1 MPGLPPGLPAQ
12 SSVPG
17 AELPSGG
24 AGEAPPG
31 LERLQLEGG
40 GRVDRPVPP
49 AGLQAQS
56 PVPGGN
62 PRDPDGEEASQKH
75 FQGPAGISVHG
86 EGTQPGEGEGPGVGA
101 TFGEDNA
108 MVDHLHLLV
117 QGMRQLQQLQMNRK
131 DPVEAE
137 AVKGSVELQRMPE
150 PGDAAVEFNDW
161 LYITEQQLGALTDNA
176 SSWFAKCLACA
187 REAYVRY
194 QGASA
199 LERLSV
205 TPTMTEELKDAKWF
219 RLERRVL
226 SLLLAAMPKAV
237 REDTI
242 THRVE
247 SVAGVLYRLHVLYQP
262 GGAME
267 RTAILKHL
275 EGAPGSEDPGEV
287 VTQLRRW
294 RRYLAR
300 AEEMS
305 IALPDA
311 SLQLHGI
318 EKIVARVLEKF
329 ADVKF
334 RLALARN
341 ELRLSSAPTSETVLK
356 YYQHALAELQQV
368 TPNVKN
374 NQDGARLKGA
384 NTTTTATPGTGGSG
398 SPTTSPK
405 KGKNPCKFFQSEAGC
420 RRGNNCTY
428 AHEFLSKA
436 DRKTRCW
443 TCGATGHRQQNCPT
457 TTSDGGKGSG
467 KQQGQPAS
475 TSMVNTTSSTSTA
488 ARMQA
493 STAEVPTSGTSAPSD
508 PAATTSTTTSLPQTG
523 DEAAAHRE
531 EMKKLLKE
539 ASSMLSKIQLM
550 GARVEDTKKAT
561 EELELLLRSAGM
573 DQHGLALLDSG
584 ASHPFRPPVD
594 TDEFEQA
601 TNVGVEL
608 ADGQTVELRQT
619 TTGTLLKQSGG
630 NQHAPIVPL
639 GSLVQQLGCSVSWSR
654 RGGLQVVHP
663 VHGNLKIKMKGSC
676 PYISELEALRLIA
689 EIEDKNLESLQQATM
704 RSLWSSSS
712 TNTALPWDT
721 SLEDYVNT
729 GNRSSALRAMM
740 DPSFPIPLETS
751 TERFGFVGPSN
762 LDLSDES
769 GLSYLKALP
778 VNRKMRRRLQGSRWI
793 VHLYDGK
800 NGVATEELKKLEKED
815 IVVLEIDLQRSKVY
829 NMKGWNNIMRALLWA
844 ACRGQLEGVL
854 GGPPRG
860 GVDELRQKLMY
871 LWMVAEKGSAV
882 HRVRSPF
889 LFMEY
894 PGEMDWWS
902 SLEWR
907 GFRDEHQLSHVCV
920 DAEHDQQFHG
930 ATNMNFMNYLS
941 GKATTTKR
949 GSPARWTSRL
959 MEAILEGVREW
970 RKWPDRVRQAQLLC
984 KMEGR
989 LEEMTEKEL
998 KQWAKHVRDGHVPF
1012 HKRCRTCVTRAGS
1025 GRPHRKVLNP
1035 SAYVLSVDVAGP
1047 FRQRGIDADGK
1058 YRYALIGS
1066 YCMPRLEGYK
1076 NIDIPVDW
1084 QEGGGER
1091 DPGPVHPEDDGGRD
1105 PSPVHPGDDG
1115 GRDPSPVHP
1124 GDDGGRDSSPVQQEK
1139 GDDGRGVGPV
1149 VHDDDDFLAEEESQE
1164 LPLPESDR
1172 VDLDQKNEEYRKLYD
1187 EVYKEV
1193 GDSIEY
1199 QTLLYVIPLRS
1210 RQKLDVNTAMRRMY
1224 LQLRQEG
1231 HPVARVHSDRARELK
1246 SATLRQWLYERDIWV
1261 TTGES
1266 QTPQQN
1272 GRAEAAVKNIKRY
1285 AKVLLGSS
1293 SLPRECWPL
1302 AMSFSAQRQRKRAL
1316 GQPTKGEPTFGAKV
1330 AVKSKVFGTGGS
1342 YDLDPRWREGRFVG
1356 YSSDVKNGL
1365 VVRYDDGTFVTSCHV
1380 REGLVDAE
1388 ALVEEEPLEVDLP
1401 VPTRRL
1407 RAKARLA
1414 LITSPYEDIEN
1425 YARSLNAEEMYKPED
1440 VLVLWERLKDIPR
1453 PTRRGAKAMTVKE
1466 DGGSFYA
1473 GCFTHGGVCGIMKMA
1488 KMLPNVTAYLVKA
1501 AKEITGKPSFG
1512 CVAIVENVNMGPH
1525 RDSHNQT
1532 GTVNTVTALTKFDNG
1547 QVWVEKSEEEYGY
1560 NDVWR
1565 EVKPGQWKRGALRE
1579 LHRGET
1585 VSFSPGS
1592 WHQTEQWEGR
1602 RVALLTYT
1610 PRLTNLGARDEEEL
1624 RGLGFELPPCDEQ
1637 PNDNQ
1642 DSEGTQP
1649 TMFAPPQEE
1658 DDSSWYLRLAQLNE
1672 DQQDLLEE
1680 LQERSVIL
1688 RRLLEEEEILLEEY
1702 YRMGKQ
1708 VTQEADITH
1717 QLLVDMIEQT
1727 ADEMVQAE
1735 GEEITKCLKGM
1746 SCDNSDSHEIDDVEK
1761 HLSELEGEL
1770 QVVINVPLDQVKRN
1784 LSAWVPAIDKE
1795 LGVLF
1800 KNGEGGTLRKISLK
1814 EAKRRER
1821 AGELTIVPSKLVFTC
1836 KPPNQGAAPKSHG
1849 DTKPKEPKAKW
1860 RRKCRLVLC
1869 GNFAERPEGQSQ
1881 AELYA
1886 AGASADSMRV
1896 ALVLASVCYW
1906 AGAGS
1911 DINGAFLLAP
1921 WPRHM
1926 RRYAILPP
1934 KTLVLAE
1941 RATDQEAWEVDRAL
1955 YGLRESPAV
1964 WSDFRRQRLRNAKV
1978 AWKQGYLLLKATV
1991 VDPEVW
1997 MILYCVEGAPDV
2009 LAGVLVTYVDD
2020 LLYLAEN
2027 QVIVKLHTWL
2037 CEEWPSSPLEWT
2049 TDGTKYLGVEI
2060 EQKENY
2066 FLISQRGYLESLVRS
2081 YGLEPGGHVRLPCPR
2096 EWLVDEDGDDLA
2108 ANDEQFT
2115 PEELRR
2121 AQKVTGELLWVTRA
2135 RPDILFVVTM
2145 MASAL
2150 SKRPCHVYRVG
2161 LKVMAYLAA
2170 SVDVQLQLGGRQP
2183 TGQQQQQAPTTAA
2196 SPKPEAAPHCANIGL
2211 RLQGF
2216 SDASFAPF
2224 GGRSYGASTITLNGS
2239 VISWKCG
2246 RQAFTTM
2253 SVAEAELYEAAQTT
2267 LLMKGVHALIVEI
2280 VGKEVPQ
2287 ALYIDNSA
2295 SVSLIGG
2302 CQGSWRTRHLKVRC
2316 AFISDMVQRGELT
2329 VSHIS
2334 GQFQLADLPTK
2345 LHGKVRLAELMS
2357 LWGFIGGPLAK
2368 INDKVKIATLMCLMI
2383 ALQAVP
2389 TEAAEVAEKVPGRNV
2404 SLAGLDELTVVTLL
2418 VCIAAVSMWELGKRI
2433 AFWALGIR
2441 E

>member
-1 MPGLPPGLPAQ
+1 VIMEEVRKQVKAALDERETEVKRLQDKNQELRQVVFALTTRESEEVMDDRGPGTLMDGSLGLRGVEPRGNPSLERQGAQDRARPPPGLPAQ

-31 LERLQLEGG
+31 LERLQIEGG
-40 GRVDRPVPP
+40 GRVDRPTPP
-49 AGLQAQS
+49 AGLPAQS

-75 FQGPAGISVHG
+75 LQGPAGISVHG
-86 EGTQPGEGEGPGVGA
+86 EGFQPGEGEGPGVGA

-108 MVDHLHLLV
+108 MVDHLYLLV

-161 LYITEQQLGALTDNA
+161 LYITEQQLGALTDNT

-199 LERLSV
+199 LERLSMS
-205 TPTMTEELKDAKWF
+205 PTMTEELKDAKWF

-226 SLLLAAMPKAV
+226 SLLLAAMSKAV

-311 SLQLHGI
+311 SLQLQGI
-318 EKIVARVLEKF
+318 EKIMARVLEKF
-329 ADVKF
+329 ADGKF

-384 NTTTTATPGTGGSG
+384 NTTTAATPGTGGSG

-443 TCGATGHRQQNCPT
+443 TCGATGHRQQSCPT
-457 TTSDGGKGSG
+457 TTNDGAKGNG

-475 TSMVNTTSSTSTA
+475 TSTANTTSSTSTA
-488 ARMQA
+488 ARIQA
-493 STAEVPTSGTSAPSD
+493 SMAEIPSSGTPAPSD
-508 PAATTSTTTSLPQTG
+508 PVATTSTTTSAPPTG

-550 GARVEDTKKAT
+550 GARVEDTNKAT

-573 DQHGLALLDSG
+573 DQHGLVLLDSG

-594 TDEFEQA
+594 TNEFERA

-654 RGGLQVVHP
+654 RGGLQVVYP

-689 EIEDKNLESLQQATM
+689 EIEDKNLEGLQQATI
-704 RSLWSSSS
+704 RSPWSSSS
-712 TNTALPWDT
+712 TSAILPWDL
-721 SLEDYVNT
+721 SLEDYVST

-778 VNRKMRRRLQGSRWI
+778 VNRKMRRRLHGSRWI

-800 NGVATEELKKLEKED
+800 NEIATEELKKLEKED
-815 IVVLEIDLQRSKVY
+815 VVVLEIDLQRSKVY

-860 GVDELRQKLMY
+860 GVGELRQKLMY
-871 LWMVAEKGSAV
+871 LWMVAERGSVV
-882 HRVRSPF
+882 HHMRSPF

-894 PGEMDWWS
+894 PDEMDWWS

-907 GFRDEHQLSHVCV
+907 GYESKNGENGLIVFD
-920 DAEHDQQFHG
+920 
-930 ATNMNFMNYLS
+930 
-941 GKATTTKR
+941 
-949 GSPARWTSRL
+949 
-959 MEAILEGVREW
+959 
-970 RKWPDRVRQAQLLC
+970 
-984 KMEGR
+984 
-989 LEEMTEKEL
+989 
-998 KQWAKHVRDGHVPF
+998 KHS
-1012 HKRCRTCVTRAGS
+1012 S

-1035 SAYVLSVDVAGP
+1035 SAYVLSVDVAGWKDTRTSISP
-1047 FRQRGIDADGK
+1047 LTCKRIKENVIQAQYIQKTMEDVIQAQ
-1058 YRYALIGS
+1058 YI
-1066 YCMPRLEGYK
+1066 
-1076 NIDIPVDW
+1076 
-1084 QEGGGER
+1084 QETM
-1091 DPGPVHPEDDGGRD
+1091 ED
-1105 PSPVHPGDDG
+1105 VI
-1115 GRDPSPVHP
+1115 
-1124 GDDGGRDSSPVQQEK
+1124 QAQYIQETM
-1139 GDDGRGVGPV
+1139 
-1149 VHDDDDFLAEEESQE
+1149 EEESQE
-1164 LPLPESDR
+1164 PPLPESDR
-1172 VDLDQKNEEYRKLYD
+1172 VDLDQKNDEYRKLYD

-1199 QTLLYVIPLRS
+1199 QTLLYVVPLKS

-1231 HPVARVHSDRARELK
+1231 PIGEFFASTGMLALSNELL
-1246 SATLRQWLYERDIWV
+1246 S
-1261 TTGES
+1261 
-1266 QTPQQN
+1266 P
-1272 GRAEAAVKNIKRY
+1272 
-1285 AKVLLGSS
+1285 
-1293 SLPRECWPL
+1293 
-1302 AMSFSAQRQRKRAL
+1302 
-1316 GQPTKGEPTFGAKV
+1316 V

-1342 YDLDPRWREGRFVG
+1342 YDLDPR
-1356 YSSDVKNGL
+1356 
-1365 VVRYDDGTFVTSCHV
+1365 YDDGTFVTSCHV
-1380 REGLVDAE
+1380 RDGLVDAE

-1425 YARSLNAEEMYKPED
+1425 YARNLNVEEMYEPED
-1440 VLVLWERLKDIPR
+1440 ILALWERLKEIPR
-1453 PTRRGAKAMTVKE
+1453 PTRRGAKVMTVKE

-1488 KMLPNVTAYLVKA
+1488 KLLPNMTAYLVKA
-1501 AKEITGKPSFG
+1501 AKEITGKPNFG

-1525 RDSHNQT
+1525 RDSHNQS
-1532 GTVNTVTALTKFDNG
+1532 GTTNTVTALTKFDNG
-1547 QVWVEKSEEEYGY
+1547 QVWVEKSDEEYGY

-1565 EVKPGQWKRGALRE
+1565 EVKPDQWKRGVLHE
-1579 LHRGET
+1579 LHRGEI

-1592 WHQTEQWEGR
+1592 WHQTEQWKGR

-1610 PRLTNLGARDEEEL
+1610 PRLTNLGAKDEEEL

-1642 DSEGTQP
+1642 DSEKAQP
-1649 TMFAPPQEE
+1649 TMFAPLQED

-1680 LQERSVIL
+1680 LQERSVTL

-1702 YRMGKQ
+1702 HRMGKQ
-1708 VTQEADITH
+1708 VTQEADLTH

-1735 GEEITKCLKGM
+1735 GEEIARCLKGI
-1746 SCDNSDSHEIDDVEK
+1746 SCDTPDNQEIDDVEK
-1761 HLSELEGEL
+1761 HLRELEGEL
-1770 QVVINVPLDQVKRN
+1770 QVVLNIPLDQVKKN
-1784 LSAWVPAIDKE
+1784 LELWVPAIDKE
-1795 LGVLF
+1795 LSILF
-1800 KNGEGGTLRKISLK
+1800 KDGKDATLRRITLK
-1814 EAKRRER
+1814 EAQERER
-1821 AGELTIVPSKLVFTC
+1821 KGELTIVPSKLVFIC
-1836 KPPNQGAAPKSHG
+1836 KPPNQGAVSAPSSSDGSK
-1849 DTKPKEPKAKW
+1849 KKEGKAKW

-1869 GNFAERPEGQSQ
+1869 GNFAERSEGQSQ

-1896 ALVLASVCYW
+1896 ALTLASVCYW

-1934 KTLVLAE
+1934 KTLIMAE
-1941 RATDQEAWEVDRAL
+1941 RATALEA
-1955 YGLRESPAV
+1955 
-1964 WSDFRRQRLRNAKV
+1964 
-1978 AWKQGYLLLKATV
+1978 
-1991 VDPEVW
+1991 
-1997 MILYCVEGAPDV
+1997 
-2009 LAGVLVTYVDD
+2009 
-2020 LLYLAEN
+2020 
-2027 QVIVKLHTWL
+2027 
-2037 CEEWPSSPLEWT
+2037 
-2049 TDGTKYLGVEI
+2049 
-2060 EQKENY
+2060 
-2066 FLISQRGYLESLVRS
+2066 
-2081 YGLEPGGHVRLPCPR
+2081 
-2096 EWLVDEDGDDLA
+2096 
-2108 ANDEQFT
+2108 
-2115 PEELRR
+2115 
-2121 AQKVTGELLWVTRA
+2121 
-2135 RPDILFVVTM
+2135 
-2145 MASAL
+2145 
-2150 SKRPCHVYRVG
+2150 
-2161 LKVMAYLAA
+2161 
-2170 SVDVQLQLGGRQP
+2170 
-2183 TGQQQQQAPTTAA
+2183 
-2196 SPKPEAAPHCANIGL
+2196 
-2211 RLQGF
+2211 
-2216 SDASFAPF
+2216 
-2224 GGRSYGASTITLNGS
+2224 
-2239 VISWKCG
+2239 
-2246 RQAFTTM
+2246 
-2253 SVAEAELYEAAQTT
+2253 
-2267 LLMKGVHALIVEI
+2267 
-2280 VGKEVPQ
+2280 
-2287 ALYIDNSA
+2287 
-2295 SVSLIGG
+2295 
-2302 CQGSWRTRHLKVRC
+2302 
-2316 AFISDMVQRGELT
+2316 
-2329 VSHIS
+2329 
-2334 GQFQLADLPTK
+2334 
-2345 LHGKVRLAELMS
+2345 
-2357 LWGFIGGPLAK
+2357 
-2368 INDKVKIATLMCLMI
+2368 
-2383 ALQAVP
+2383 
-2389 TEAAEVAEKVPGRNV
+2389 
-2404 SLAGLDELTVVTLL
+2404 
-2418 VCIAAVSMWELGKRI
+2418 
-2433 AFWALGIR
+2433 
-2441 E
+2441 

>member
-1 MPGLPPGLPAQ
+1 CSASYVGVDLTPLLAYTKEVIMEEVRKQVKAALDERESEMKKLQNENLELKQVLTGMTGLLLYFLHNLLYLELNPSAARLEGHLQALNMFFNKGQ
-12 SSVPG
+12 KTEAVVIGIHHEGDGGPG
-17 AELPSGG
+17 A
-24 AGEAPPG
+24 
-31 LERLQLEGG
+31 
-40 GRVDRPVPP
+40 
-49 AGLQAQS
+49 
-56 PVPGGN
+56 
-62 PRDPDGEEASQKH
+62 
-75 FQGPAGISVHG
+75 
-86 EGTQPGEGEGPGVGA
+86 GA
-101 TFGEDNA
+101 TTGEDNA

-131 DPVEAE
+131 DPAEAE

-161 LYITEQQLGALTDNA
+161 MYITEQQLGALTDNA

-187 REAYVRY
+187 REAYMRY

-205 TPTMTEELKDAKWF
+205 APMLTEELKDAKWF

-275 EGAPGSEDPGEV
+275 EGAPGSDDPGEV

-305 IALPDA
+305 VALPDA

-318 EKIVARVLEKF
+318 EKIIARVLEKF

-368 TPNVKN
+368 TPSVKT

-384 NTTTTATPGTGGSG
+384 STTTAATPGTGGSG
-398 SPTTSPK
+398 SPTASPK

-420 RRGNNCTY
+420 KRGNNCGY

-443 TCGATGHRQQNCPT
+443 TCGAVGHRQQSCPT
-457 TTSDGGKGSG
+457 TTGDGGKGSG
-467 KQQGQPAS
+467 RQQGQS
-475 TSMVNTTSSTSTA
+475 TSNPTTSATSSTPTA
-488 ARMQA
+488 AKVQA
-493 STAEVPTSGTSAPSD
+493 STVEASSSENSAPSNS
-508 PAATTSTTTSLPQTG
+508 TTITSTTTSVPQKD

-550 GARVEDTKKAT
+550 TMRVDDTNKAT
-561 EELELLLRSAGM
+561 EDLELLLRSAGM

-584 ASHPFRPPVD
+584 ASHPFRNPVD
-594 TDEFEQA
+594 TSEFDQA
-601 TNVGVEL
+601 KSVGVEL
-608 ADGQTVELRQT
+608 ADGQMVELRQT
-619 TTGTLLKQSGG
+619 TTGTLLKEKGSNPQS
-630 NQHAPIVPL
+630 PIVPL
-639 GSLVQQLGCSVSWSR
+639 GSLVQQLGCSISWSR
-654 RGGLQVVHP
+654 KSGLQVVHP
-663 VHGNLKIKMKGSC
+663 SHGDLKIKMKGSC
-676 PYISELEALRLIA
+676 PYISEMEALRLIA
-689 EIEDKNLESLQQATM
+689 EIEDKSLERLQQATV
-704 RSLWSSSS
+704 RSLWTSSS
-712 TNTALPWDT
+712 TTMAVPWGV
-721 SLEDYVNT
+721 SLDAFVNT
-729 GNRSSALRAMM
+729 GKRTSALMAMM
-740 DPSFPIPLETS
+740 DPSFPLALETS
-751 TERFGFVGPSN
+751 SEKFGFVGPSD

-769 GLSYLKALP
+769 GLSYLKSLP
-778 VNRKMRRRLQGSRWI
+778 VNRRTRRRLHGSRWI

-800 NGVATEELKKLEKED
+800 NQAAAEELRKLENED
-815 IVVLEIDLQRSKVY
+815 VMVLEIDIQRSKAY
-829 NMKGWNNIMRALLWA
+829 NMKGWSNVMRALLWA

-854 GGPPRG
+854 GSPPRQNG
-860 GVDELRQKLMY
+860 DELRQKLMY
-871 LWMVAEKGSAV
+871 LWMVAERGSV
-882 HRVRSPF
+882 VNNVKKPF

-894 PGEMDWWS
+894 PGEMVWWKTP
-902 SLEWR
+902 EWSD
-907 GFRDEHQLSHVCV
+907 FRDEYHLTRVCL
-920 DAEHDQQFHG
+920 DAGQDQTFQG
-930 ATNMNFMNYLS
+930 VTNMNFMNYLKES
-941 GKATTTKR
+941 RTTKEKAPTAWNIQLLK
-949 GSPARWTSRL
+949 GIS
-959 MEAILEGVREW
+959 EGVDEW
-970 RKWPDRVRQAQLLC
+970 RRWPDQVRQAHLLC
-984 KMEGR
+984 KMDGR
-989 LEEMTEKEL
+989 LEDMSEKEL

-1012 HKRCRTCVTRAGS
+1012 NKRCRTCVMNA
-1025 GRPHRKVLNP
+1025 
-1035 SAYVLSVDVAGP
+1035 
-1047 FRQRGIDADGK
+1047 GIDADGK
-1058 YRYALIGS
+1058 YRYALVGDDGE
-1066 YCMPRLEGYK
+1066 CDLA
-1076 NIDIPVDW
+1076 
-1084 QEGGGER
+1084 QE
-1091 DPGPVHPEDDGGRD
+1091 HLDDGG
-1105 PSPVHPGDDG
+1105 
-1115 GRDPSPVHP
+1115 
-1124 GDDGGRDSSPVQQEK
+1124 
-1139 GDDGRGVGPV
+1139 GVGLV
-1149 VHDDDDFLAEEESQE
+1149 EYDDDFLVEEETVE
-1164 LPLPESDR
+1164 ALPSREDQ
-1172 VDLDQKNEEYRKLYD
+1172 VDLDQKNEDYRKFYE

-1193 GDSIEY
+1193 GDSLEY
-1199 QTLLYVIPLRS
+1199 QTLLYVMPLRS
-1210 RQKLDVNTAMRRMY
+1210 RQKIDVNAAMRRMY

-1231 HPVARVHSDRARELK
+1231 HPVTRVHSDRARELK
-1246 SATLRQWLYERDIWV
+1246 SATLRQWLYEKDVWV

-1272 GRAEAAVKNIKRY
+1272 GRAEAAVKNLKKH
-1285 AKVLLGSS
+1285 AKVLLASS

-1302 AMSFSAQRQRKRAL
+1302 AMTFAAHQQRKRAT
-1316 GQPTKGEPTFGAKV
+1316 GQSTARDPTFGARV

-1342 YDLDPRWREGRFVG
+1342 YDLDPRWREGCFVG
-1356 YSSDVKNGL
+1356 YSSDVRNGL
-1365 VVRYDDGTFVTSCHV
+1365 VVRCEDGTFVTSCHV

-1388 ALVEEEPLEVDLP
+1388 AIVGEEQLEADLP
-1401 VPTRRL
+1401 LPTRRL

-1414 LITSPYEDIEN
+1414 FIINPYEDVEFRAKELEDN
-1425 YARSLNAEEMYKPED
+1425 KMYEAKD
-1440 VLVLWERLKDIPR
+1440 VLSLWEDLKRIPH
-1453 PTRRGAKAMTVKE
+1453 PKRRGAKQMFVE
-1466 DGGSFYA
+1466 GDGCSFYS
-1473 GCFTHGGVCGIMKMA
+1473 GCYVHGGVCGIMKTA
-1488 KMLPNVTAYLVKA
+1488 KHLPNVTSYLVKA
-1501 AKEITGKPSFG
+1501 AKEITRKSSFG
-1512 CVAIVENVNMGPH
+1512 CVAIVENVGMGPH
-1525 RDSHNQT
+1525 RDSHNQH
-1532 GTVNTVTALTKFDNG
+1532 GTENTVTALTSFEDG
-1547 QVWVEKSEEEYGY
+1547 QVWVEKSEEVYMNY
-1560 NDVWR
+1560 NPEKQFPFHLDNGI
-1565 EVKPGQWKRGALRE
+1565 KP
-1579 LHRGET
+1579 
-1585 VSFSPGS
+1585 SPG
-1592 WHQTEQWEGR
+1592 
-1602 RVALLTYT
+1602 AD
-1610 PRLTNLGARDEEEL
+1610 DEEEL
-1624 RGLGFELPPCDEQ
+1624 HNLGFELPSRDVRPVDAKEEAE
-1637 PNDNQ
+1637 NQ
-1642 DSEGTQP
+1642 TS
-1649 TMFAPPQEE
+1649 MFEPPQESNE
-1658 DDSSWYLRLAQLNE
+1658 ATWFSGLSKLNE
-1672 DQQDLLEE
+1672 DQRDLLEE
-1680 LQERSVIL
+1680 LQERSTTL
-1688 RRLLEEEEILLEEY
+1688 RRLLEEEEILVEEY
-1702 YRMGKQ
+1702 RRMGKQ
-1708 VTQEADITH
+1708 VTEEAQHTH
-1717 QLLVDMIEQT
+1717 QLLVDMMEQT
-1727 ADEMVQAE
+1727 TDELNRAE
-1735 GEEITKCLKGM
+1735 NEEVDLCLKGAQCEPDE
-1746 SCDNSDSHEIDDVEK
+1746 SGEIDDVEN
-1761 HLSELEGEL
+1761 HLNNLQGEL

-1784 LSAWVPAIDKE
+1784 LPAWVPAIDKE

-1849 DTKPKEPKAKW
+1849 DTKSKEPKAKW

-1921 WPRHM
+1921 WPKHM

-1941 RATDQEAWEVDRAL
+1941 RATDLEAWEVDRAL

-1964 WSDFRRQRLRNAKV
+1964 WSDFRRQRLRSARV
-1978 AWKQGYLLLKATV
+1978 AWKQGHLVLKATV

-1997 MILYCVEGAPDV
+1997 MILYSVEGAPDV

-2027 QVIVKLHTWL
+2027 QVIITLHSWL

-2060 EQKENY
+2060 VQSEGH

-2081 YGLEPGGHVRLPCPR
+2081 YDLEPGEHVRLPCPR
-2096 EWLVDEDGDDLA
+2096 EWLVDEGDATVDQE
-2108 ANDEQFT
+2108 DFT
-2115 PEELRR
+2115 PDELKR
-2121 AQKVTGELLWVTRA
+2121 AQKITGELLWVTRA

-2150 SKRPCHVYRVG
+2150 ARRPCHVYRVG

-2170 SVDVQLQLGGRQP
+2170 SVDVQLL
-2183 TGQQQQQAPTTAA
+2183 
-2196 SPKPEAAPHCANIGL
+2196 E
-2211 RLQGF
+2211 GF

-2224 GGRSYGASTITLNGS
+2224 GGRSYGASAITLN
-2239 VISWKCG
+2239 
-2246 RQAFTTM
+2246 
-2253 SVAEAELYEAAQTT
+2253 EAELYEAAQTT
-2267 LLMKGVHALIVEI
+2267 LLMKGVHALIKEI
-2280 VGKEVPQ
+2280 VGKAVPQ

-2316 AFISDMVQRGELT
+2316 AFITDMVQQGELA

-2334 GQFQLADLPTK
+2334 GQLQLADLPTK
-2345 LHGKVRLAELMS
+2345 LHGKVRLAELMN
-2357 LWGFIGGPLAK
+2357 LWGFVGGPLAR
-2368 INDKVKIATLMCLMI
+2368 INDKTRVAVLMCLMV
-2383 ALQAVP
+2383 ALLATP
-2389 TEAAEVAEKVPGRNV
+2389 TEAAVPTQEIEKKAVQ
-2404 SLAGLDELTVVTLL
+2404 LAGFDELTVVTVL
-2418 VCIAAVSMWELGKRI
+2418 VCIAAVAMWELGKRLGC
-2433 AFWALGIR
+2433 WLLGIKEETAKERRLRRLRDLARTAAQEELDR
-2441 E
+2441 EYLKREIEVETEAWKRPLKAASSDPVSLPGPSVRSTATQTPQMSEPEPRVQTRIIYRDAPVPQDVPVSQFWKTNDHRSRVHTRRDCHGLRNSGVVFMTEYCHYCEGRTPLFTRQG